1 MMKRG
6 QRGIEIREAHFP
18 GRAQIEAYGNG
29 GFRFAGMSHVGSLIS
44 LPSGIYGWNVKTIDD
59 LLSPAAY
66 ETLFSETD
74 TIEVFLLG
82 TGMDIVPVKPDIRA
96 MFRERNIMI
105 NSMGTGAAVRTFNVM
120 LAESRAVAA
129 GFLAV

>member
-1 MMKRG
+1 
-6 QRGIEIREAHFP
+6 
-18 GRAQIEAYGNG
+18 
-29 GFRFAGMSHVGSLIS
+29 MSAVLIS

-59 LLSPAAY
+59 LLSPTAF

-105 NSMGTGAAVRTFNVM
+105 DSMSTGAAVRTFNVM

>member
-1 MMKRG
+1 MKRG

-59 LLSPAAY
+59 LTSPAAY
-66 ETLFSETD
+66 ETLFNETD

-105 NSMGTGAAVRTFNVM
+105 DSMGTGAAVRTFNVM